1 MTPLRCTWLG
11 RVRYAE
17 VAALQERVRAAIL
30 AGDDSAETLFLLE
43 HEPVITLGRGA
54 DRANV
59 LASADALRARGVELV
74 ESSRGGDVTWH
85 GPGQLV
91 AYPVVK
97 LHRGVVAHVR
107 AMADAVVQVAA
118 SEGLTAHF
126 RRSCPGVW
134 MGPPVDEATCPG
146 GTGRKLAAFGV
157 HVHRRVAVH
166 GVAMNVSTAQDA
178 FSLIVPCGLSAS
190 QPTSLQAESGRHLAV
205 TDVVERFAIA
215 FCNAIGRRPDFAQ
228 PDANRTLL
236 S

>member
-1 MTPLRCTWLG
+1 VKPLRCTWLG
-11 RVRYAE
+11 RVRYGEA
-17 VAALQERVRAAIL
+17 AALQERVRAAIL
-30 AGDDSAETLFLLE
+30 QGDDSAETLFLLE

-59 LASADALRARGVELV
+59 LASADLLQARGVELV

-91 AYPVVK
+91 AYPVVRLGK
-97 LHRGVVAHVR
+97 GVVAHVR
-107 AMADAVVQVAA
+107 AMADAVVEVAA

-146 GTGRKLAAFGV
+146 GAGRKLAAFGV
-157 HVHRRVAVH
+157 HVHRRVAIH

-190 QPTSLQAESGRHLAV
+190 QPTSLSVESGRYLEV
-205 TDVVERFAIA
+205 TDLVERFATA
-215 FCNAIGRRPDFAQ
+215 FCTAVGRRPDFAQ
-228 PDANRTLL
+228 PGANRTLL